1 MALKELKEVF
11 SKEYFKKRFDT
22 SYIEP
27 DATDEQVVAF
37 LEKCKKYSYYIKAVG
52 VNLHQIPLGAK
63 VLNGTDI
70 TLIAPVAYPLGCVP
84 TELKIKQALWAIE
97 HGARQIDFC
106 MELGA
111 FKNKQYDFVKRD
123 LEEVISAIR
132 DKVETISVIPFTQL
146 LTKDELIKVAEII
159 RDVGA
164 DLIKTNPGYGYVTK
178 VDDVRIIKEKF
189 GDSVGVM
196 ASGGVRTL
204 QQTLEMFMAGADR
217 IATSTPFQILDEFE
231 RVIQRIK

>member
-27 DATDEQVVAF
+27 DATDERVVAF

-63 VLNGTDI
+63 VLSGTDI
-70 TLIAPVAYPLGCVP
+70 TLIAPVAYPLGSMP

-97 HGARQIDFC
+97 RGARQIDFC

-111 FKNKQYDFVKRD
+111 FKNKQYDFVKKD
-123 LEEVISAIR
+123 LEEVVSAIR

-146 LTKDELIKVAEII
+146 LTKDELIKVAEIV
-159 RDVGA
+159 RDVEI

-189 GDSVGVM
+189 GDSVKVM

-204 QQTLEMFMAGADR
+204 QQTLEMLMAGADR

-231 RVIQRIK
+231 RVIQRIE